1 MSLEAL
7 STAASIGTFVVIA
20 ATAVAALAQLRH
32 MRSSNQIA
40 ALTAMQQTI
49 ESERFTRH
57 RRFVG
62 EEISKLIADPVGR
75 SKLAADVLPAEV
87 EAVREVGNFFEL
99 MGSFVKL
106 GIIDRAL
113 VLDLWDGVVFKTWK
127 QLEPAVMIRR
137 TVSYPGT
144 WVNFEYLAV
153 ICQESASKQPGGKY
167 PGGMRRMVIDE
178 RSSAAAAAL
187 ARDRSSKL
195 KT

>member
-1 MSLEAL
+1 MSLEAW

-40 ALTAMQQTI
+40 ALIAMQQTL
-49 ESERFTRH
+49 ESERFTGH
-57 RRFVG
+57 RRFVV
-62 EEISKLIADPVGR
+62 EEIPKLIADPVGR
-75 SKLAADVLPAEV
+75 SKLAADVLPADV

-127 QLEPAVMIRR
+127 RLEPVVMIRR

-153 ICQESASKQPGGKY
+153 ICEESASKQPGGKY
-167 PGGMRRMVIDE
+167 PRGMRRMAIDE

-187 ARDRSSKL
+187 TQDRSVEPKA
-195 KT
+195 